1 VVFER
6 GWRYRRF
13 GRVRG
18 SIHGSRRLLDGPW
31 LPRRLP
37 TVETSPCYRL
47 QVLEPL
53 PTRRKVIEHVQSI
66 GRQAVAVMPIH
77 YPRAMLRAYR
87 LHPIEIWGPPHVPRH
102 EGNRHFQTYACD
114 IVVKA
119 MAFIRSGGIDATR
132 AIVVPHTCDALQGMG
147 SVLTDFLHPDQRVLT
162 LYLPRGRRT
171 SDREFL
177 RNELKRFGDMLAEVS
192 DHEPSSSDWA
202 EAFEAEDAADA
213 ALANLYQRRACLG
226 VSDREFYTVV
236 RAREYLTAE
245 QFCERAA
252 ALPEGEARRPGIG
265 LMISGIVA
273 EPMELFDHIED
284 MGAHVVGDDLACG
297 HRRIYPRSFESDPL
311 ERCASRLAGSPPDPT
326 CGAPIRERVR
336 SLHTRMQAAG
346 AKGLLVYDP
355 KFCEPEL
362 FDVPL
367 LRKHLSAAGFPVL
380 HVEFEMGDAL
390 PHQTL
395 SRIEAFVE
403 TLS

>member
-1 VVFER
+1 M
-6 GWRYRRF
+6 
-13 GRVRG
+13 
-18 SIHGSRRLLDGPW
+18 
-31 LPRRLP
+31 
-37 TVETSPCYRL
+37 
-47 QVLEPL
+47 
-53 PTRRKVIEHVQSI
+53 EHVLSL
-66 GRQAVAVMPIH
+66 GRRVVAVMPIH

-87 LHPIEIWGPPHVPRH
+87 LHPIEIWGPPHAPRH
-102 EGNRHFQTYACD
+102 EGHRHFQTYACD

-119 MAFIRSGGIDATR
+119 MAFVRSGGIDATC
-132 AIVVPHTCDALQGMG
+132 AILVPHTCDALQGMG
-147 SVLTDFLHPDQRVLT
+147 SVLTDFLRPGQRVLT
-162 LYLPRGRRT
+162 LYLPRGRRA

-177 RNELKRFGDMLAEVS
+177 RNELERLGGTLAQVS
-192 DHEPSSSDWA
+192 GHEPSPSEWA

-213 ALANLYQRRACLG
+213 ALADLYHRRRRLA
-226 VSDREFYTVV
+226 VSDREFYTTV

-252 ALPEGEARRPGIG
+252 ALPEGEARKAGVG

-273 EPMELFDHIED
+273 EPMELFDQIEA
-284 MGAHVVGDDLACG
+284 MGAQVVGDDLACG
-297 HRRIYPRSFESDPL
+297 HRRLYAKSAEHDPL
-311 ERCASRLAGSPPDPT
+311 ERTASRLASAPPDPT
-326 CGAPIRERVR
+326 CGTPIHERVR
-336 SLHTRMQAAG
+336 ALEARMRALG